1 LFPTGIA
8 GPRRTFIVQRT
19 TSDHRH
25 FLALASH
32 WIGYP
37 ITAKGGYAMA
47 IEAHIAELAEKHR
60 VLDAA
65 IEEELN
71 HPFADSLRITEM
83 KREKLRLKEVIS
95 KLEHA
100 N

>member
-1 LFPTGIA
+1 
-8 GPRRTFIVQRT
+8 VQRT

-25 FLALASH
+25 FFALASH
-32 WIGYP
+32 LAGYP

-60 VLDAA
+60 VLEAA

-71 HPFADSLRITEM
+71 HPFADSLKITEL